1 MIFDSIAFGTAFFGM
16 PIPVPMMTVR
26 MPKTTLIGMEAC
38 MTRRMVPIAVAV
50 VVLVSG
56 CASLDVANPNAPDGR
71 SALSDGNE
79 VRSLAIST
87 VNSWYLASTNIYPSL
102 MTMVTADGNTSNF
115 CMGTRFNN
123 FEPRQAYLNSSQ
135 SGADQPVTEEPWR
148 GNYAT
153 LASANDVLRAL
164 DAGVQ
169 IDNGVANDKYRAI
182 AMFSQAASLTN
193 LALLFDSAFV
203 VDETTDPET

>member
-1 MIFDSIAFGTAFFGM
+1 MPSGIARIATA
-16 PIPVPMMTVR
+16 
-26 MPKTTLIGMEAC
+26 
-38 MTRRMVPIAVAV
+38 AVLLA
-50 VVLVSG
+50 G

-79 VRSLAIST
+79 VRALAVST

-123 FEPRQAYLNSSQ
+123 FEPRQEYHNSSQ
-135 SGADQPVTEEPWR
+135 GGQDREVAEEPWR
-148 GNYAT
+148 SNYAT
-153 LASANDVLRAL
+153 LGSANDVLRAL

-169 IDNGVANDKYRAI
+169 IDNGAANDKYRAV
-182 AMFSQAASLTN
+182 ALFSQAASLTN
-193 LALLFDSAFV
+193 L
-203 VDETTDPET
+203 